1 MIRLRWDVP
10 TTNQDGSRLTD
21 LAGFRV
27 DRYTYPA
34 GQYCPECK
42 DRETVA
48 TITADRPSPATLND
62 GFFYLRLPHPGADR
76 GVRYRVYPLAAD
88 GTSGPFVASRRLIGP
103 APAAPVG
110 IKATPLDRGVN
121 LLWSLPATVQDRG
134 VLLGVNIYRG
144 KSDSG
149 LDPEP
154 VNAQPVKGNN
164 FDDFGLQND
173 RTYYYGLR
181 TVIRWKSAIIESALS
196 EVSAATPQAGL

>member
-1 MIRLRWDVP
+1 LCVTLLLFVAGCGVKGALQQKGTSEPSAPSALELRQQGDMIRLRWDVP

-76 GVRYRVYPLAAD
+76 G
-88 GTSGPFVASRRLIGP
+88 
-103 APAAPVG
+103 
-110 IKATPLDRGVN
+110 
-121 LLWSLPATVQDRG
+121 
-134 VLLGVNIYRG
+134 
-144 KSDSG
+144 
-149 LDPEP
+149 
-154 VNAQPVKGNN
+154 
-164 FDDFGLQND
+164 
-173 RTYYYGLR
+173 
-181 TVIRWKSAIIESALS
+181 
-196 EVSAATPQAGL
+196 